1 MTTDSTKSALVDHGY
16 HWRPITAATPRGV
29 KLQLINRQAGVAIYG
44 KLGKANDFW
53 THYAPLP
60 TFED

>member
-16 HWRPITAATPRGV
+16 HWLPITSATPRGV
-29 KLQLINRQAGVAIYG
+29 KLQLINRAAGVAIYG
-44 KLGKANDFW
+44 KLGKDTDFW